1 MKDNQQVPAKRV
13 PQRTCVVCRTKT
25 AKRELVRL
33 VCAAGGVEV
42 DTTGKKPGRGAYLCT
57 KLECWGA
64 ALKNGRLEYALRT
77 KISQENRD
85 QLVTYAKGLDKE
97 GAS

>member
-1 MKDNQQVPAKRV
+1 MKDNQQVPTKRV
-13 PQRTCVVCRTKT
+13 PQRTCAVCRTKT

-33 VCAAGGVEV
+33 VCAADGVEV

-57 KLECWGA
+57 KLECWRA

-85 QLVTYAKGLDKE
+85 QLVSYAKGLDKE